1 MSQAEPRSKPR
12 VLVVEDDLDTRDLL
26 TLILEDEGYYVDA
39 VDDGRKVVDY
49 VRNQR
54 PDVITLDIGLP
65 GMSGSA
71 VLDDLEKDPVTAGIP
86 VIVISG
92 HTRKLG
98 EPDREPLYPQEYGEI
113 MAGRIALD
121 ANDAAMPHDLD
132 AMVIGATT
140 AREIGWRRP

>member
-1 MSQAEPRSKPR
+1 MSEAESRSKPR

-26 TLILEDEGYYVDA
+26 TLILEDEGYA
-39 VDDGRKVVDY
+39 VNALGDGRKVVEH
-49 VRNQR
+49 VRQNR

-71 VLDDLEKDPVTAGIP
+71 VLDDLERDPVTAGIP

-98 EPDREPLYPQEYGEI
+98 EPDREHATRVIAKPFYITQVVDEI
-113 MAGRIALD
+113 ERVL
-121 ANDAAMPHDLD
+121 
-132 AMVIGATT
+132 
-140 AREIGWRRP
+140 ARAD

>member
-1 MSQAEPRSKPR
+1 MSEAESRSKPR

-26 TLILEDEGYYVDA
+26 TLILEDEGYA
-39 VDDGRKVVDY
+39 VNALDDGRKVAEH
-49 VRNQR
+49 VRQNR

-71 VLDDLEKDPVTAGIP
+71 VLDDLERDPVTAGIP

-98 EPDREPLYPQEYGEI
+98 EPDREHATRVIAKPFYITQVVEEI
-113 MAGRIALD
+113 ERVL
-121 ANDAAMPHDLD
+121 
-132 AMVIGATT
+132 
-140 AREIGWRRP
+140 ARAD

>member
-1 MSQAEPRSKPR
+1 MSEAESRSKPR

-26 TLILEDEGYYVDA
+26 TLILEDEGYA
-39 VDDGRKVVDY
+39 VNALDDGRKVVEH
-49 VRNQR
+49 VRQNR

-71 VLDDLEKDPVTAGIP
+71 VLDDLERDPVTAGIP

-98 EPDREPLYPQEYGEI
+98 EPDREHATRVIAKPFYITQVVDEI
-113 MAGRIALD
+113 ERVL
-121 ANDAAMPHDLD
+121 
-132 AMVIGATT
+132 
-140 AREIGWRRP
+140 ARAD

>member
-1 MSQAEPRSKPR
+1 MSEAESRSKPR

-26 TLILEDEGYYVDA
+26 TLILEDEGYA
-39 VDDGRKVVDY
+39 VNALDDGRKVAEH
-49 VRNQR
+49 VRQNR

-71 VLDDLEKDPVTAGIP
+71 VLDDLERDPVTAGIP

-98 EPDREPLYPQEYGEI
+98 EPDREHATRVIAKPFYITQVVDEI
-113 MAGRIALD
+113 ERVL
-121 ANDAAMPHDLD
+121 
-132 AMVIGATT
+132 
-140 AREIGWRRP
+140 ARAD